1 MNLTNE
7 TLTNYPFLKE
17 MVEDDYFPNAI
28 VHKCQHVLIELCR
41 AIEQQQPADLQA
53 LYALTHAATEAFNV
67 LGEEFEDNGSEIET
81 AARDAIAVDFMHI
94 ATAYGF
100 EEADIEELIAPREW

>member
-1 MNLTNE
+1 MTLTNE
-7 TLTNYPFLKE
+7 TLANYPFLKE

-28 VHKCQHVLIELCR
+28 VHKCQQVLVELCR
-41 AIEQQQPADLQA
+41 AIEQNKPADLDA

-67 LGEEFEDNGSEIET
+67 LGEEFEENGSEIET

-100 EEADIEELIAPREW
+100 EDADIEELVAPREW